1 MSWVQIK
8 MSSGVRIMRSLFSH
22 HWNKPAKLL
31 LVDAHYVGDSVE
43 TLLSQDLFRCLWQ
56 HHSIN
61 HGGQGDIVL
70 GKTGMQYL

>member
-1 MSWVQIK
+1 MMAEPLWSVSK
-8 MSSGVRIMRSLFSH
+8 RSVHSH
-22 HWNKPAKLL
+22 RWNDPAKLL

-43 TLLSQDLFRCLWQ
+43 TLLSQDLFWCLRQ